1 MKWFVPVIALLSLIL
16 VQIPASSQ
24 SDCVAEIKGK
34 KYDLSPL
41 RNNTGNYVIPKS
53 ATGKWTIYMNVCGP
67 LVQAPCPPP
76 SSGCQQYTGGQIS
89 IGSDTA
95 RTYNP
100 PNVPGKNGYGLTIQ
114 YTGGDGG
121 RKMEIDFTC
130 DPTAGIGAPTWV
142 DENPALHYNFE
153 WKSQYACPVGGLGGG
168 GGGLSGG
175 SIFLILVLCLTVT
188 YIVGGVVVNKFVR
201 HQDGIA
207 LLPNVEF
214 WKGVFGLT
222 KDGVMFIFRKITGR
236 SAYQQ
241 V

>member
-1 MKWFVPVIALLSLIL
+1 MKWILPVIVLLQLIL
-16 VQIPASSQ
+16 VHIPASSQ
-24 SDCVAEIKGK
+24 SDCVAEVKGK

-41 RNNTGNYVIPKS
+41 RNNSGNYVIPKS
-53 ATGKWTIYMNVCGP
+53 ATGKWTIYINVCGP
-67 LVQAPCPPP
+67 LVSAPCPPP

-114 YTGGDGG
+114 FTGGDGG

-130 DPTAGIGAPTWV
+130 DPTAGVGAPTWV
-142 DENPALHYNFE
+142 NENPALHYNFE
-153 WKSQYACPVGGLGGG
+153 WKSQYACPLGGTGKG
-168 GGGLSGG
+168 GKLSGG

-188 YIVGGVVVNKFVR
+188 YIVGGVIVNKFVR
-201 HQDGIA
+201 HQNGIE

-214 WKGVFGLT
+214 WKGIFGLT
-222 KDGVMFIFRKITGR
+222 KDGVLFVFRKITGR